1 MVAAGK
7 KFFGGI
13 VGLGVF
19 GVVGKAVYASGD
31 LIGAG
36 VAGLALIVAAY
47 LVISVI
53 PDDPPAPPSTSSQ
66 S

>member
-36 VAGLALIVAAY
+36 VAGLALVVAAY

-53 PDDPPAPPSTSSQ
+53 PD
-66 S
+66 